1 MKKVYI
7 NENQINKE
15 LLLPKFLYDAVKKHD
30 TSLGDNPAFPGED
43 DFPFDY
49 VVLKER
55 FKDVCNQ
62 MKDVGIPLDN
72 TDILKSELSDLVRT
86 CKEMEKPVRDAL
98 EKLCENA
105 INRLFAIPDGAV
117 NIKCKLVDKVTY
129 KISLS
134 VTPEASSEKKYKF
147 KDIADFELS
156 KAAVAKRRFI
166 NALIMGAS
174 KYYSSMITL
183 YQDELS
189 KINPNL
195 IEIYNKIMTL
205 NEYLL
210 FTTKE
215 EMTDEKPKQGSYVEV
230 KVGSNGKKNTIESQ
244 GVIFPLLF
252 HDTIKGF
259 FELFSVHGL
268 PDDIEKTKYIIGKA
282 DFLLAEPW
290 DMRLGVKLWQMIFDR
305 LELADNTNI
314 IPYIFTYLVML
325 PYNEFNSTMKE
336 ILAGTETGD
345 EIMAKLIDKAT
356 ANDGYQKFKNRINA
370 RNIDRSV
377 IADSYFTASELDGF
391 DIESDEDG
399 DVIEET
405 DMSELDHTT
414 YQSAAEKAFEMG
426 GDKRVRDFRKQA
438 EAGWISSNNYHGN
451 SPGNYDYDEQWIE
464 LNNGKKLVIFDN
476 EYQSLDD
483 LVNGVKTGKLLIHA
497 RGMTGEIT
505 DDMRYIEPCFDKTM
519 MEFYGGDY
527 EEIARSKSEYYG
539 EEIEPEYPELIF
551 ASDNF
556 SWCNDTRNGIFFIE
570 SDGFQ
575 KSLGDGMIQLPNG
588 KICKYWEGDVYDYDS
603 DNFREEPFGVEYGDW
618 YSSHYATVVAVMNI
632 NEQEIKG

>member
-7 NENQINKE
+7 NESQVNKE
-15 LLLPKFLYDAVKKHD
+15 FLLPKFLFDAVKVHN

-43 DFPFDY
+43 DYPFDY
-49 VVLKER
+49 AVLKER

-62 MKDVGIPLDN
+62 MKDIGIPLDN
-72 TDILKSELSDLVRT
+72 TDVLKSELSDLVRT

-183 YQDELS
+183 YQDELN

-195 IEIYNKIMTL
+195 IEIYDRIMTL

-336 ILAGTETGD
+336 ILAGTEAGD

-356 ANDGYQKFKNRINA
+356 ANDGYHKFKNRINA

-399 DVIEET
+399 DVIEE
-405 DMSELDHTT
+405 DS
-414 YQSAAEKAFEMG
+414 
-426 GDKRVRDFRKQA
+426 A
-438 EAGWISSNNYHGN
+438 EAVNW
-451 SPGNYDYDEQWIE
+451 
-464 LNNGKKLVIFDN
+464 NGKSYNMNKDEEITFFIMNDGSLIHGKPTKNESHEELMIIHFYKLIDRELPTREFDGKLDYMKAYDGISFN
-476 EYQSLDD
+476 QSLYSR
-483 LVNGVKTGKLLIHA
+483 LWNSVEIQGRVF
-497 RGMTGEIT
+497 IT
-505 DDMRYIEPCFDKTM
+505 DDGNYVFTCYDPLDEDEAKQM
-519 MEFYGGDY
+519 MTYCAF
-527 EEIARSKSEYYG
+527 KM
-539 EEIEPEYPELIF
+539 
-551 ASDNF
+551 N
-556 SWCNDTRNGIFFIE
+556 
-570 SDGFQ
+570 
-575 KSLGDGMIQLPNG
+575 LPNDKCYYVG
-588 KICKYWEGDVYDYDS
+588 
-603 DNFREEPFGVEYGDW
+603 
-618 YSSHYATVVAVMNI
+618 HYNTVIIPLVD
-632 NEQEIKG
+632 K